1 MPSYPQN
8 AANSPSLPGF
18 SKFWNST
25 WIQIPIGP
33 LTNDM
38 HWLGLIRKRSQTTV
52 LICEMKHK
60 LQVWVAAWHGIYEH
74 RLWRKSVQV
83 PILAPPCMPMWPRAS
98 YVPSTCLSFF
108 ICRKEMVTVKRCS
121 MIMRTN
127 RDNIGEAFGKLVHRK
142 FSGIIFYMHF
152 ILFCITVPGVPK
164 ITLKF
169 GNLLEGPAE
178 LRKDVLLTVSLLQQK
193 NTDENMT
200 ALSQWSLIVP
210 ATTCDNAHDILPTMA
225 ARLSLGVTSFCWGGQ
240 ACRHG
245 HPSWMTWATQPPGP
259 NRGQTGKVRHT
270 APGKQKQA
278 FAQNHIF

>member
-1 MPSYPQN
+1 
-8 AANSPSLPGF
+8 
-18 SKFWNST
+18 
-25 WIQIPIGP
+25 
-33 LTNDM
+33 
-38 HWLGLIRKRSQTTV
+38 
-52 LICEMKHK
+52 
-60 LQVWVAAWHGIYEH
+60 
-74 RLWRKSVQV
+74 
-83 PILAPPCMPMWPRAS
+83 MWPRAS

-127 RDNIGEAFGKLVHRK
+127 RDNIGEAFGKLIHRK

-259 NRGQTGKVRHT
+259 NGGRTGKVRHT

-278 FAQNHIF
+278 FAQNHIFSINYLAWPKAPGIQRHFNQAVYSKGLGVISQEPVKGQYFLWNAQVWVLKLARLSLYCIINNYHVQKEMINT